1 MKIKDA
7 MKSERHV
14 MRNKLQSCR
23 MKYFNTYH
31 DRTITITASSFMI
44 NQLIG
49 ISKLLL
55 GIYYS
60 SIWFMILGIYYMVLC
75 LARGQLVWEAVKMK
89 GASPAWQTKR
99 QMQMYRKSGG
109 LIFLAGIVY
118 FILCIWMYCYNEKTV
133 YPDYILYGVAAVSF
147 YKIISAC
154 IGLFTVSGMASPLL
168 SAVKTLSVLDGCVSI
183 VAVQCAL
190 LTMKQSAA
198 ASSSSAILGM
208 GVSCLFLF
216 TGMYMRRKKS
226 AA

>member
-1 MKIKDA
+1 
-7 MKSERHV
+7 
-14 MRNKLQSCR
+14 
-23 MKYFNTYH
+23 
-31 DRTITITASSFMI
+31 
-44 NQLIG
+44 
-49 ISKLLL
+49 
-55 GIYYS
+55 
-60 SIWFMILGIYYMVLC
+60 
-75 LARGQLVWEAVKMK
+75 MK

-99 QMQMYRKSGG
+99 QLQMYRKSGG
-109 LIFLAGIVY
+109 LIFLTGIVY

-198 ASSSSAILGM
+198 ASSSSAVLGM